1 MADEFTKHASEH
13 APSLL
18 GSLTA
23 LLLKWKALRGYSWPE
38 VVGMGLAGWAAAA
51 ITAEWLSSVLHMPQG
66 VVGYLVGMLSMAI
79 AAKVFELIDVL
90 NIGPLVMEWIR
101 KRMGLQ

>member
-1 MADEFTKHASEH
+1 MADDFVKHASEH
-13 APSLL
+13 APGLL
-18 GSLTA
+18 GSSTA
-23 LLLKWKALRGYSWPE
+23 ILLKWKALSGYSWPE
-38 VVGMGLAGWAAAA
+38 VIGMGLAGWAAAA
-51 ITAEWLSSVLHMPQG
+51 ITSEWLAGLLRMPPG

-90 NIGPLVMEWIR
+90 NIGPLVMDWIR